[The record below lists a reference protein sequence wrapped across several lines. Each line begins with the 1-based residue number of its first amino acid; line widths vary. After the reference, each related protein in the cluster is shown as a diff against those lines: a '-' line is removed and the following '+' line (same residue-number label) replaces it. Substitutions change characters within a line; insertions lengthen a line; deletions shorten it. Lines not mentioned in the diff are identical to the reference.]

1 MINLINNV
9 LANSINELISADE
22 YGVLISNL
30 SRLDVLYLANEL
42 NHDKKKISF
51 YLIGVD
57 ESEHAN
63 YEFIAND
70 NISISFSVED
80 AENDRNNGD
89 ESIFRVIVIKG
100 NDIQKTSS
108 LEWFNKITLDDV
120 YRLSCKY
127 VYENLKTTNSFISS
141 FISAIKSNDIKRVLN
156 FEDTISFLEK
166 LLNCNENELP
176 TYIEKNLYLL
186 GMCSDRNITVIN
198 STEKIKSRLKDNKV
212 LVNIISDLEKAERIS
227 LNRYANDN
235 PSDDTPKLILEFYKR
250 KDKNILAKIDFE
262 KASLCF
268 KKASS
273 SGGSGKK
280 PRYDKISP
288 TAFGAKMVFDNQI
301 DKIKN
306 YLNTVSSSF
315 DGKNGNKIEKK
326 CDLINDDCEVET
338 SIKYES
344 DSVALIDSYVSDERY
359 GCVFN
364 FDAESPSDAI
374 SKANKYDPI
383 YLDYESF
390 KTYVF
395 DLIEAY
401 KCNGCEI
408 SIDIALKDFI
418 ECRKKIIPFKER
430 LNDYA
435 MLQVIDQFELFAT
448 YLKTYE
454 KLLLTIENDYRIM
467 AEVEP
472 ETIKDIIGYIMAM
485 DFVYFI
491 SSENDYNIYA
501 IPTSVNVLYLWKYIQ
516 LAQEI
521 LDSRNIS
528 NEGEVNFLT
537 DKDKEFIIR
546 KSEDIPIPLT
556 LFCVPGVIT
565 GLSSLLLPLNGNMGV
580 LPVYSAKQLIDDSY
594 SNIGDMTNLMTKY
607 VALYTHS
614 SLNLKLAFVNPPSVD
629 LVARVINNFNYDGK
643 YEYTFDVTIIRTR
656 ASSRNWVTIEEE
668 TYNAGLFGKI
678 KNSKDKT
685 INIKV
690 IDKELKYEEF
700 ENYIDNNKHIIFM
713 FDPNEKKVEMA
724 SNNLNIHISPLCV
737 PKVYEYN
744 PITNGR
750 KISTADSETI
760 FSLYVTIIEK
770 VKEQVGAS
778 LRHTKVFTYTPLN
791 EETYHKLLNKT
802 DWMVIFDKNLKI
814 WDVALNSN
822 SEKLFFAESDT
833 RSVGVYSKNCNK
845 LIKGYSKLL
854 KDLGNFFPNNQGITD
869 IINNIR
875 MVNNDGLLSIVS
887 KTTNNVF
894 DRNQGK
900 GSLGLAVTTNL
911 YRQKYPDSIIV
922 GLDTQLARVWLS
934 GRENSIL
941 PDLVAIR
948 VDNNEFI
955 VDIIE
960 VKSYDAY
967 SLSGTRIG
975 GHCVEQVD
983 ILEDLLKEMFGKTE
997 RITTIARREIL
1008 REQVYD
1014 YIFTYIVPKER
1025 PSVNEG
1031 RRIQDL
1037 LKNINKLFTGDARGV
1052 EIRKNVSH
1060 VSFTSNDSSV
1070 LLCNRKDDTAR
1081 RDILLNI
1088 IDAYFITK
1096 IVTSHKLSPGEIPFF
1111 DFVSA
1116 GVYKKEIITDEFK
1129 HGDLGS
1135 DRQEDNGIKHNF
1147 FEEEN
1152 GGNQTTINDYK
1163 IEKNVTSEYSVD
1175 NVAISFKKNEVKKDL
1190 IENNCKNL
1198 YTILKDYGIKVKQID
1213 PMLVQ
1218 VTSRFYRFKV
1228 ELYSGE
1234 TIRSIEKYKD
1244 DISRGLEAQGPI
1256 MISNIP
1262 GTRYIAIDVCY
1273 DLNPAPLPLT
1283 KYLNIL
1289 DSYHGKLDILA
1300 GESVDGNFKVIDLG
1314 DAVHMLV
1321 AGTTGSGKTL
1331 FLYSLICSLLYKND
1345 SNDLDFIFVDP
1356 KQTDFV
1362 FFEHLSSCH
1371 DKKIITVPE
1380 EAINMIRWIN
1390 EVERPR
1396 RVKMFKECKAR
1407 DIISYNSKNPNNK
1420 MKRIILIIDEY
1431 ADLVRTADNL
1441 GIRKEFENSL
1451 GQVAAM
1457 VRSIGIHIILATQ
1470 WASASIVTSGIKA
1483 NFPYRISFKLPQHQ
1497 DSLTILDRTGAEDL
1511 LGKGDMLILDNGVLT
1526 RIQSCYIDADNELS
1540 DFLKQYE

>member
-1 MINLINNV
+1 
-9 LANSINELISADE
+9 
-22 YGVLISNL
+22 
-30 SRLDVLYLANEL
+30 
-42 NHDKKKISF
+42 
-51 YLIGVD
+51 
-57 ESEHAN
+57 
-63 YEFIAND
+63 
-70 NISISFSVED
+70 
-80 AENDRNNGD
+80 
-89 ESIFRVIVIKG
+89 
-100 NDIQKTSS
+100 
-108 LEWFNKITLDDV
+108 
-120 YRLSCKY
+120 
-127 VYENLKTTNSFISS
+127 
-141 FISAIKSNDIKRVLN
+141 
-156 FEDTISFLEK
+156 
-166 LLNCNENELP
+166 
-176 TYIEKNLYLL
+176 
-186 GMCSDRNITVIN
+186 
-198 STEKIKSRLKDNKV
+198 
-212 LVNIISDLEKAERIS
+212 
-227 LNRYANDN
+227 
-235 PSDDTPKLILEFYKR
+235 
-250 KDKNILAKIDFE
+250 
-262 KASLCF
+262 
-268 KKASS
+268 
-273 SGGSGKK
+273 
-280 PRYDKISP
+280 
-288 TAFGAKMVFDNQI
+288 
-301 DKIKN
+301 
-306 YLNTVSSSF
+306 
-315 DGKNGNKIEKK
+315 
-326 CDLINDDCEVET
+326 
-338 SIKYES
+338 
-344 DSVALIDSYVSDERY
+344 
-359 GCVFN
+359 
-364 FDAESPSDAI
+364 
-374 SKANKYDPI
+374 
-383 YLDYESF
+383 
-390 KTYVF
+390 
-395 DLIEAY
+395 
-401 KCNGCEI
+401 
-408 SIDIALKDFI
+408 
-418 ECRKKIIPFKER
+418 
-430 LNDYA
+430 
-435 MLQVIDQFELFAT
+435 
-448 YLKTYE
+448 
-454 KLLLTIENDYRIM
+454 
-467 AEVEP
+467 
-472 ETIKDIIGYIMAM
+472 
-485 DFVYFI
+485 
-491 SSENDYNIYA
+491 
-501 IPTSVNVLYLWKYIQ
+501 
-516 LAQEI
+516 
-521 LDSRNIS
+521 
-528 NEGEVNFLT
+528 
-537 DKDKEFIIR
+537 
-546 KSEDIPIPLT
+546 
-556 LFCVPGVIT
+556 
-565 GLSSLLLPLNGNMGV
+565 
-580 LPVYSAKQLIDDSY
+580 
-594 SNIGDMTNLMTKY
+594 
-607 VALYTHS
+607 
-614 SLNLKLAFVNPPSVD
+614 
-629 LVARVINNFNYDGK
+629 
-643 YEYTFDVTIIRTR
+643 
-656 ASSRNWVTIEEE
+656 
-668 TYNAGLFGKI
+668 
-678 KNSKDKT
+678 
-685 INIKV
+685 
-690 IDKELKYEEF
+690 
-700 ENYIDNNKHIIFM
+700 
-713 FDPNEKKVEMA
+713 
-724 SNNLNIHISPLCV
+724 
-737 PKVYEYN
+737 
-744 PITNGR
+744 
-750 KISTADSETI
+750 
-760 FSLYVTIIEK
+760 
-770 VKEQVGAS
+770 
-778 LRHTKVFTYTPLN
+778 
-791 EETYHKLLNKT
+791 
-802 DWMVIFDKNLKI
+802 MVIFDKNLKI

-887 KTTNNVF
+887 KATNNVF

-955 VDIIE
+955 IDIIE
-960 VKSYDAY
+960 VKSYGEY
-967 SLSGTRIG
+967 SLCGGTID

-1025 PSVNEG
+1025 PSFTEG
-1031 RRIQDL
+1031 KRIQDL
-1037 LKNINKLFTGDARGV
+1037 LKNVNKLFTGDASIV

-1060 VSFTSNDSSV
+1060 VSFTSNNSSI
-1070 LLCNRKDDTAR
+1070 LLCNRKDDIDR

-1088 IDAYFITK
+1088 IGADYITK
-1096 IVTSHKLSPGEIPFF
+1096 IVAYHKFSPSKVPFF
-1111 DFVSA
+1111 DFVNA
-1116 GVYKKEIITDEFK
+1116 GFYEMEVI
-1129 HGDLGS
+1129 S
-1135 DRQEDNGIKHNF
+1135 DKIKTGATGIDGQEDDGIIHDFLEEGNGV
-1147 FEEEN
+1147 
-1152 GGNQTTINDYK
+1152 NQTAINDYNK
-1163 IEKNVTSEYSVD
+1163 IEKDATSEYSVD
-1175 NVAISFKKNEVKKDL
+1175 NVAISSEKNEVKKDL

-1331 FLYSLICSLLYKND
+1331 FLYSLICSLLFKND

-1356 KQTDFV
+1356 KQTDFI

-1371 DKKIITVPE
+1371 DKKIITDPE
-1380 EAINMIRWIN
+1380 EAINMIKWIN

-1396 RVKMFKECKAR
+1396 RIKMFKGCKAR

-1420 MKRIILIIDEY
+1420 MKRIVLIIDEY

-1451 GQVAAM
+1451 SQAAAM

-1526 RIQSCYIDADNELS
+1526 RIQSCYIDADNELP